1 MNTFVLIIFATAGV
15 KSLLMPASPVGVT
28 TSFAIASREEA
39 IFYNPSNFEA
49 GDNYTVQCS
58 YNQFYLGMQSVSL
71 SMSKKIKKIDLGLGI
86 VNFDYGDIEWRPDYP
101 TEDPLITYRAYDFSL
116 ILAASAEITTQ
127 GRIGIN
133 LKYITENIYIYS
145 DYALAFDIA
154 FSYRNM
160 TSGITFG
167 ATNFGTQMLINND
180 QVNLPSCL
188 NVGGFHQIS
197 KLILSSDLRYLVNDS
212 AFEFGIGASMPVHQR
227 LTLSAAANYRDEI
240 YPGFGL
246 TIDIG
251 ALQVKYGGSFYPK
264 NLGMVNNIALR
275 IGF

>member
-28 TSFAIASREEA
+28 TSFATASKEEA
-39 IFYNPSNFEA
+39 IFYNPANFEA
-49 GDNYTVQCS
+49 GENYTVQCS
-58 YNQFYLGMQSVSL
+58 YNRFYLGMQSVSL
-71 SMSKKIKKIDLGLGI
+71 SMSKKIKKVDLGLGI

-116 ILAASAEITTQ
+116 ILAASAQITTQ

-145 DYALAFDIA
+145 DYALALDIA
-154 FSYRNM
+154 FSYRNT

-167 ATNFGTQMLINND
+167 ASNFGTQMLINND
-180 QVNLPSCL
+180 EVNLPACL

-197 KLILSSDLRYLVNDS
+197 KVKLSSDLRYLVNDS
-212 AFEFGIGASMPVHQR
+212 AFEFGVGASMPVHQR

-246 TIDIG
+246 TIDVG
-251 ALQVKYGGSFYPK
+251 ALEVKYGGSFYPK
-264 NLGMVNNIALR
+264 NLGMVNNIALK